1 MGWCKFNFW
10 FRYWICQ
17 FLERT
22 DGSFIFSCPP
32 CAAQPDFSMCLPST
46 LLYSSFPYHQRS
58 CLPAL
63 PNKPGPLSMSQSHNP
78 ISQHPPR
85 PKLKPLT
92 DDPLSNRLNF
102 QFRRLRLRARRPG
115 CTSRRT
121 IRPDGHSTR
130 RLLPQRKLR
139 AAEETRL
146 CVVFSRLGVD
156 RGECA
161 A

>member
-1 MGWCKFNFW
+1 MVHSS
-10 FRYWICQ
+10 
-17 FLERT
+17 FLALHALLSQTSQCVCHRL
-22 DGSFIFSCPP
+22 FSTHHSPTIS
-32 CAAQPDFSMCLPST
+32 ALVCLP
-46 LLYSSFPYHQRS
+46 
-58 CLPAL
+58 L